1 MTDNIDGERDPDQL
15 LRNMEPVLE
24 DEELIF
30 YSLPSHEAD
39 DYLAISRG
47 YYVEREGTTLILG
60 RHLADLNKLNY
71 NLVFR
76 RITLSVHSSLAAVG
90 FLARITEVLAA
101 QGISVNVISAYYH
114 DYLYI
119 KSSEAD
125 EALKTL
131 KLWQDKLSD
140 EG

>member
-1 MTDNIDGERDPDQL
+1 MANNIDGERDLDHL
-15 LRNMEPVLE
+15 LRNMEPIIE
-24 DEELIF
+24 DEELVF
-30 YSLPSHEAD
+30 CSLPSHEAD
-39 DYLAISRG
+39 DYLAISQG

-60 RHLADLNKLNY
+60 RQLADLNKLSY
-71 NLVFR
+71 HLVFR
-76 RITLSVHSSLAAVG
+76 RIILTVHSSLEAVG

-101 QGISVNVISAYYH
+101 QGISVNVISAFYH

-125 EALKTL
+125 EALNVL

-140 EG
+140 DG